1 MVEMRRKKRKKPMPV
16 QLTLDHARKPTG
28 HGGWRPGAGRPR
40 GRKVASREV
49 REEFAERLPL
59 HVTWRIAEGV
69 PSLRKE
75 RVLDA
80 IRKVF
85 EKHANRHDFRVVEFN
100 VLGNHMHLVVEAA
113 GREALR
119 RRLQGLA
126 VRLARAINKVLG
138 RKGKLF
144 AERYH
149 ARALE
154 TPREV
159 RNVLRYVLLNA
170 RHHAADRGEKL
181 ARYWVDPYSSAPW
194 FDGWRDRI
202 RSDAPWLARLR
213 NRPRPTATA
222 RTWLL
227 RTGWRKH
234 GLLAFDEVPG

>member
-1 MVEMRRKKRKKPMPV
+1 
-16 QLTLDHARKPTG
+16 
-28 HGGWRPGAGRPR
+28 
-40 GRKVASREV
+40 
-49 REEFAERLPL
+49 
-59 HVTWRIAEGV
+59 V
-69 PSLRKE
+69 PSLRTE
-75 RVLDA
+75 RVLEVV
-80 IRKVF
+80 RKTL
-85 EKHANRHDFRVVEFN
+85 EKHANQDDFRVVEFN
-100 VLGNHMHLVVEAA
+100 VLGNHMHLVVEAS

-119 RRLQGLA
+119 RHLQGLA
-126 VRLARAINKVLG
+126 VRLARAINKALG

-149 ARALE
+149 ARVLG

-170 RHHAADRGEKL
+170 RHHAADRGVKL

-194 FDGWRDRI
+194 FDGWRDRV

-213 NRPRPTATA
+213 NRPRPTATP

-227 RTGWRKH
+227 ATGWRKH